1 MMLKM
6 RQDEWGFFRSVPF
19 FLCITK
25 RTTQAQLWARFA
37 PSMLASFFLG
47 LLALLSPLNN
57 LFLRKLFKQYFL
69 FSTLCLWAFV
79 YCSVC
84 EDTSSPDY
92 STSFDRCLYYPA
104 EEDLSRRH
112 CFLHD
117 FIWQNWCVLLN
128 SFWNVLLWDF
138 MLSCIK
144 NCKVLLFK
152 NQ

>member
-1 MMLKM
+1 M
-6 RQDEWGFFRSVPF
+6 RQGELGFFRFVPS
-19 FLCITK
+19 FLCITE
-25 RTTQAQLWARFA
+25 RTTQVCLWARFP
-37 PSMLASFFLG
+37 PSILASFFLG

-57 LFLRKLFKQYFL
+57 LFLRKLFKQYFG
-69 FSTLCLWAFV
+69 FFHPLCLWAFV

-84 EDTSSPDY
+84 EHTSSPDY

-104 EEDLSRRH
+104 EEDLSHRH
-112 CFLHD
+112 CFLYG

-128 SFWNVLLWDF
+128 SVWNVLLWEF

-144 NCKVLLFK
+144 NSTVLLFK